1 MKQQKTLRH
10 EAPFADRKLNVMSAY
25 HTHRVLR
32 RVVVLLALSCLALPL
47 PAQDNNRTNTNT
59 DQKKSTTNNRP
70 SLLRSRKSGD
80 NPQTETRSR
89 RDQAE
94 RDKAR
99 ARNSNQ
105 PGSAGAKAA
114 ATPAPGQRTVKGSA
128 APERKAEGGGARPTT
143 TVEFKMKAD
152 QSANLLFMESIGVA
166 PTMNIVAQQGE
177 DFATRVVFANPR
189 KSKFTS
195 VDVAMRF
202 EPSVVE
208 LTGIDDADIAR
219 LLAVPAIAKVDAR
232 RGVFSYHAEF
242 SQPQDRELTVLFKL
256 QWKAKMPADFSPI
269 AFLNTEDF
277 PSRVLNQAQNV
288 LIRTSDDDDVTGD
301 ISNTGLIDAA
311 LSVSPNAESVLDMQ
325 DFGRGDSSAMVLA
338 HQISEGTAVGGVTL
352 ALRPRTGAVRVG
364 DEFLVDIVYS
374 NPRRADID
382 SVRVK
387 VRFDPALL
395 QVVDYDTD
403 NWITNGV
410 NILDGPY
417 HDDLPFDFHI
427 RNRAYNNTGMILYEK
442 GFAYKARVPTSGIIA
457 TIRFRA
463 MAATAAAD
471 ILFDTEETARSSRT
485 AVSFLGFNLVGSP
498 ADRESALTNATVSV
512 N

>member
-1 MKQQKTLRH
+1 
-10 EAPFADRKLNVMSAY
+10 MSAY
-25 HTHRVLR
+25 QTNRVLR
-32 RVVVLLALSCLALPL
+32 GIAVLVASCCLVLPL
-47 PAQDNNRTNTNT
+47 PAQNNNNNRNNNSRNNNTNNESRNT
-59 DQKKSTTNNRP
+59 QNSTTNNRP
-70 SLLRSRKSGD
+70 SLLRSRTSGG
-80 NPQTETRSR
+80 NAQTETAAK

-105 PGSAGAKAA
+105 SGPNAGKPA
-114 ATPAPGQRTVKGSA
+114 ATPAAGQRTVKGSA
-128 APERKAEGGGARPTT
+128 APERKAEGGARPTT

-301 ISNTGLIDAA
+301 ISNTGLIDSA